1 MSIWEKQFSSQ
12 KTQETP
18 VLKILFKST
27 KKSKKIWKNLFFTL
41 ENQEIST
48 IIIIVQ
54 STFYILFCYNNDKDS
69 SYC

>member
-1 MSIWEKQFSSQ
+1 MRKAILITKKSNTS
-12 KTQETP
+12 
-18 VLKILFKST
+18 VLKRLFQST

-48 IIIIVQ
+48 IIIVVQ

>member
-1 MSIWEKQFSSQ
+1 MRKAILITKNL
-12 KTQETP
+12 KTS
-18 VLKILFKST
+18 VLKRHFSIY
-27 KKSKKIWKNLFFTL
+27 KKYSKIWKNLFFTL

-48 IIIIVQ
+48 IIINVQ